1 MKKRIFQKIYNRFLS
16 KLNRYLMTIN
26 FTAKEFKID
35 SNKRA
40 LCIAPHPDDE
50 SIGMGGVLAKYRDNF
65 DVICLTDGAKG
76 IKNQSADEIVRL
88 RKVEFENALKTAGIV
103 SYKNLGIAD
112 RDVCNSYDKFSEIE
126 IDKYDYI
133 FIPNLIDTHYDHRA
147 CFIHLQKMLREK
159 RHKPDL
165 KILFYEVWGTLT
177 SPNVLVNISDVVEIK
192 SEMIKCYK
200 SQLARKDYLGAILG
214 LNKYRGLTKNIEYS
228 EAFWFLDCQEVVR
241 LYDEFFSDIKEQV
254 DNE

>member
-1 MKKRIFQKIYNRFLS
+1 MKKRIFQKFYNRFLS
-16 KLNRYLMTIN
+16 GFNRYLMTIN
-26 FTAKEFKID
+26 FTAKVFKIEEG
-35 SNKRA
+35 KKA

-50 SIGMGGVLAKYRDNF
+50 SIGMGGVLAKYKNNF

-76 IKNQSADEIVRL
+76 IKNLNVEEVVQT
-88 RKVEFENALKTAGIV
+88 RKIEFENALKVAGIENF
-103 SYKNLGIAD
+103 KNLGIAD
-112 RDVCNSYDKFSEIE
+112 REVCNSYDKFSEIE
-126 IDKYDYI
+126 IEKYDYI

-159 RHKPDL
+159 KHKSNL

-177 SPNVLVNISDVVEIK
+177 SPNVLVNITEVVQIK
-192 SEMIKCYK
+192 AEMIKCYK
-200 SQLARKDYLGAILG
+200 SQLERKDYLGATLG

-228 EAFWFLDCQEVVR
+228 EAFWLLDCKEVLR
-241 LYDEFFSDIKEQV
+241 LYDEFFSDIKEQA